1 MKILRSSHLA
11 DTLLA
16 TALAAQ
22 TPQPRPQ
29 YVPPASHKNA
39 PQGEIRRMPGDGD
52 GAYKTNHYRDL
63 FAEAGHTP
71 AESSAKIDKAFQ
83 QLFHGD
89 GQYERLYFETGAN
102 ENGPLA
108 YITDWANNDA
118 RTEGM
123 SYGMMIAVQLDHKR
137 EFDAL
142 WK

>member
-1 MKILRSSHLA
+1 
-11 DTLLA
+11 
-16 TALAAQ
+16 
-22 TPQPRPQ
+22 
-29 YVPPASHKNA
+29 
-39 PQGEIRRMPGDGD
+39 MPGDGD
-52 GAYKTNHYRDL
+52 GAYKSGHYRDL
-63 FAEAGHTP
+63 FAEAGHSP
-71 AESSAKIDKAFQ
+71 GESSARIEKTFQ

-102 ENGPLA
+102 ANGPLA

-142 WK
+142 